1 MPFVVETA
9 DGRSRA
15 TCAKNARDGVVVVG
29 RHASATLRT
38 GEGDATTSRRHCE
51 FRTVGRALECRDL
64 GSTHGTRARE
74 GGSAVSSEWT
84 RVMSRE
90 DGAVEIAVGRGG
102 TYVRARFEEDDASA
116 TEPDEGSATEP
127 DDDAIAPVLVTDDG
141 GEMMRSRKRRGVE
154 VLGEAET
161 VTIGFAPR
169 VAVAETKASSPESK
183 TNFKSFRKQFVVG
196 LNANAKIKSPKKRGA
211 PQAYAAS
218 VYEREETEDERR
230 AREREEAKEKEA
242 EALFGL
248 GLGKAKDKKK
258 APARRR

>member
-1 MPFVVETA
+1 MPYVVETA

-74 GGSAVSSEWT
+74 GGRAVSSEWT

-102 TYVRARFEEDDASA
+102 TYVRARFEEDDAS
-116 TEPDEGSATEP
+116 G
-127 DDDAIAPVLVTDDG
+127 DDNG
-141 GEMMRSRKRRGVE
+141 RSSLR
-154 VLGEAET
+154 
-161 VTIGFAPR
+161 
-169 VAVAETKASSPESK
+169 
-183 TNFKSFRKQFVVG
+183 
-196 LNANAKIKSPKKRGA
+196 
-211 PQAYAAS
+211 
-218 VYEREETEDERR
+218 
-230 AREREEAKEKEA
+230 
-242 EALFGL
+242 LFGSN
-248 GLGKAKDKKK
+248 
-258 APARRR
+258 

>member
-1 MPFVVETA
+1 
-9 DGRSRA
+9 
-15 TCAKNARDGVVVVG
+15 
-29 RHASATLRT
+29 
-38 GEGDATTSRRHCE
+38 
-51 FRTVGRALECRDL
+51 
-64 GSTHGTRARE
+64 
-74 GGSAVSSEWT
+74 
-84 RVMSRE
+84 MSRE
-90 DGAVEIAVGRGG
+90 DGAVEIAVGKGA

-127 DDDAIAPVLVTDDG
+127 DDDEIAPVLVTDDG
-141 GEMMRSRKRRGVE
+141 GEMMRSHKRRGVE

-196 LNANAKIKSPKKRGA
+196 LNTNAKIKSPKKRGA

>member
-1 MPFVVETA
+1 MLSSVASTRSLFVAHHAAPLASPPF
-9 DGRSRA
+9 
-15 TCAKNARDGVVVVG
+15 
-29 RHASATLRT
+29 
-38 GEGDATTSRRHCE
+38 
-51 FRTVGRALECRDL
+51 
-64 GSTHGTRARE
+64 RARRRKPL
-74 GGSAVSSEWT
+74 STAN
-84 RVMSRE
+84 
-90 DGAVEIAVGRGG
+90 RGPSPTG
-102 TYVRARFEEDDASA
+102 TCYD
-116 TEPDEGSATEP
+116 
-127 DDDAIAPVLVTDDG
+127 IVTG
-141 GEMMRSRKRRGVE
+141 
-154 VLGEAET
+154 
-161 VTIGFAPR
+161 

-218 VYEREETEDERR
+218 VFEREETEDERR

>member
-1 MPFVVETA
+1 
-9 DGRSRA
+9 
-15 TCAKNARDGVVVVG
+15 
-29 RHASATLRT
+29 
-38 GEGDATTSRRHCE
+38 
-51 FRTVGRALECRDL
+51 
-64 GSTHGTRARE
+64 
-74 GGSAVSSEWT
+74 
-84 RVMSRE
+84 MSRE

-196 LNANAKIKSPKKRGA
+196 LNANAKKIKSPKKRGA

>member
-29 RHASATLRT
+29 RHASATLRA

-161 VTIGFAPR
+161 VTIGSR
-169 VAVAETKASSPESK
+169 LASPS
-183 TNFKSFRKQFVVG
+183 
-196 LNANAKIKSPKKRGA
+196 
-211 PQAYAAS
+211 
-218 VYEREETEDERR
+218 
-230 AREREEAKEKEA
+230 
-242 EALFGL
+242 
-248 GLGKAKDKKK
+248 
-258 APARRR
+258 RRRRRRRRNLRRISNRLGSSSSWD

>member
-74 GGSAVSSEWT
+74 GGRAVSSEWT

-90 DGAVEIAVGRGG
+90 DGAVEIAVGKGA

>member
-1 MPFVVETA
+1 M
-9 DGRSRA
+9 
-15 TCAKNARDGVVVVG
+15 
-29 RHASATLRT
+29 
-38 GEGDATTSRRHCE
+38 
-51 FRTVGRALECRDL
+51 
-64 GSTHGTRARE
+64 
-74 GGSAVSSEWT
+74 
-84 RVMSRE
+84 
-90 DGAVEIAVGRGG
+90 
-102 TYVRARFEEDDASA
+102 
-116 TEPDEGSATEP
+116 
-127 DDDAIAPVLVTDDG
+127 
-141 GEMMRSRKRRGVE
+141 
-154 VLGEAET
+154 GEAET

-196 LNANAKIKSPKKRGA
+196 LNANAKINKSPKKRGA

>member
-1 MPFVVETA
+1 M
-9 DGRSRA
+9 
-15 TCAKNARDGVVVVG
+15 
-29 RHASATLRT
+29 
-38 GEGDATTSRRHCE
+38 
-51 FRTVGRALECRDL
+51 
-64 GSTHGTRARE
+64 
-74 GGSAVSSEWT
+74 
-84 RVMSRE
+84 
-90 DGAVEIAVGRGG
+90 
-102 TYVRARFEEDDASA
+102 RARFEEDDASA

-127 DDDAIAPVLVTDDG
+127 DDDAIAPVLVTDDR
-141 GEMMRSRKRRGVE
+141 GEMMRSRKRGGVE

-196 LNANAKIKSPKKRGA
+196 LNANANIKSPKKRGA